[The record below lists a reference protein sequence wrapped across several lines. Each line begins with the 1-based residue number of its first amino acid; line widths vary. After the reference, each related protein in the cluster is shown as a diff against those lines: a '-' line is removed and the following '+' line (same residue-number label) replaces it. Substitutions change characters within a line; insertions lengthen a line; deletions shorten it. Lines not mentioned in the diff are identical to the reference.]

1 VPTGLQ
7 ATATTSTSISLAWAP
22 SETATS
28 YIVFR
33 NETQIGTSTDP
44 NYVDSGLLPENP
56 YTYTVRAVNVAGSS
70 VSSAGLNATTS
81 FAPLN
86 ATQII
91 VVDPASPGQAS
102 GSAHTFRGRAG
113 SAFTN
118 GLSWSNPATGVTGL
132 VAFPGGSQPNGWEW
146 TASVGLVAGANAVT
160 FSGIYATSSTQT
172 LTDSP
177 ANYTGWS
184 TGGTGGT
191 GFGAWSLSSSGNG
204 GHFLANNPTNMNVGS
219 TIGFGLWANGGGTST
234 ATRNFNAPMAAGDSF
249 ALRFDN
255 NWLVDG
261 GETGFALAD
270 SNGVV
275 KFRFYFVGGQSNYR
289 ITDSTSARDSGWA
302 YTGAGL
308 NITVTLTSGSAY
320 TLSDGTRNLNG
331 NLAAAGGAISR
342 LVVENK
348 NAGPDTP
355 YNLYIGAMTHTRQ
368 LADSGT
374 VTSTASA
381 LSYNPVTDGIAD
393 SWWTSYGITGADRVA
408 ANDTDGDGFTNAQEH
423 ALGTSPVDASSTFK
437 VGNIERSGNTLSIS
451 WPSVVG
457 KKYQVQKRASLGSGD
472 WVNSGTQVTASGT
485 SSSANVDVSD
495 SPNASFVRVILVP

>member
-1 VPTGLQ
+1 
-7 ATATTSTSISLAWAP
+7 
-22 SETATS
+22 
-28 YIVFR
+28 
-33 NETQIGTSTDP
+33 
-44 NYVDSGLLPENP
+44 
-56 YTYTVRAVNVAGSS
+56 
-70 VSSAGLNATTS
+70 
-81 FAPLN
+81 
-86 ATQII
+86 

-204 GHFLANNPTNMNVGS
+204 GLFLANNPTNMNVGS